1 MNGLRHNVNRYEQ
14 KENAIKMP
22 HHIVIVEDEPVTQ
35 ARLQAYFEQEGYHV
49 SVTASATGLREIM
62 SQHPVDLILL
72 DINLPDENG
81 LMLTRALRER
91 STVGII
97 LVTGRSDQIDRI
109 VGLEMGADDYV
120 TKPLELR
127 ELVVRVKNLL
137 WRIDL
142 ARQAQPETKDN
153 CYQFAGYCLNVSRHT
168 LELGDETIKLT
179 RAEYEMLVAFVTN
192 PGEILSRERL
202 LRMLSARRVDNPDL
216 RTVDVLI
223 RRLRHKLRADLL
235 VTQHGEGYFL
245 AADVY

>member
-1 MNGLRHNVNRYEQ
+1 MSRLPGRDYNLTSLRRG
-14 KENAIKMP
+14 IP
-22 HHIVIVEDEPVTQ
+22 FP
-35 ARLQAYFEQEGYHV
+35 
-49 SVTASATGLREIM
+49 LRRAVPGWEIM
-62 SQHPVDLILL
+62 QNQPVDLILL

-97 LVTGRSDQIDRI
+97 LVTGRSDRIDRI

-120 TKPLELR
+120 QTAGAARTGGTSE
-127 ELVVRVKNLL
+127 NLL

-142 ARQAQPETKDN
+142 ARQAQPHTQDN
-153 CYQFAGYCLNVSRHT
+153 CYRFAGYCLNVSRHT
-168 LELGDETIKLT
+168 LERDGEPIKLT

-202 LRMLSARRVDNPDL
+202 LRMLSARRVENPDL

-223 RRLRHKLRADLL
+223 RRLRHKLSADLL

-245 AADVY
+245 AADVC

>member
-1 MNGLRHNVNRYEQ
+1 MS
-14 KENAIKMP
+14 
-22 HHIVIVEDEPVTQ
+22 HHIVIVEDEPVTR

-109 VGLEMGADDYV
+109 VGPEMGADDYV

-142 ARQAQPETKDN
+142 ARRT
-153 CYQFAGYCLNVSRHT
+153 AGDQR
-168 LELGDETIKLT
+168 
-179 RAEYEMLVAFVTN
+179 
-192 PGEILSRERL
+192 
-202 LRMLSARRVDNPDL
+202 
-216 RTVDVLI
+216 
-223 RRLRHKLRADLL
+223 
-235 VTQHGEGYFL
+235 
-245 AADVY
+245 